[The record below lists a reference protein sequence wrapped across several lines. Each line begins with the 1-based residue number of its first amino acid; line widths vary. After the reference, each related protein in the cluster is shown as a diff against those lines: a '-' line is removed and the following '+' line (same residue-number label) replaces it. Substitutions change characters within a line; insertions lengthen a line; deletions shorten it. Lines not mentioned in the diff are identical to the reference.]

1 MVYVDPKNLGY
12 QPFFDKWMKKYIEKK
27 DKFEILCETFQE
39 LFQKYIPPLINLIFD
54 GIFEEEIIKPLEQIL
69 HRTNLNMIQQLTK
82 LIDSMIIDEDKCQ
95 DANLLEYMFIF
106 CIIWSLGAC
115 LQQSARVKFEELLR
129 KVSGRHLPNI
139 SLYDSFYDFNGNT

>member
-1 MVYVDPKNLGY
+1 
-12 QPFFDKWMKKYIEKK
+12 
-27 DKFEILCETFQE
+27 
-39 LFQKYIPPLINLIFD
+39 
-54 GIFEEEIIKPLEQIL
+54 
-69 HRTNLNMIQQLTK
+69 
-82 LIDSMIIDEDKCQ
+82 MIIDEDKCQ